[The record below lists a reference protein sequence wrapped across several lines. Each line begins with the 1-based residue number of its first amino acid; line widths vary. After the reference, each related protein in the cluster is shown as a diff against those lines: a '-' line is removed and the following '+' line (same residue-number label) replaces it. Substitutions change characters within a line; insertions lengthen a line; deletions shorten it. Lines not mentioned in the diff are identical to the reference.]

1 MLAKMYCIKLKMRFG
16 TLLKNKSRFLISTYT
31 LLVAQLAITFG
42 IVYAFRN
49 NPRVATITRQSLFL
63 YLFLTLGLVLIL
75 SFVPMPNWLKL
86 VLFTTFAVIFGG
98 LLHSMS
104 IIIPKEHVDNA
115 FKSTI
120 AVFIAMSIFG
130 VILAYFGFDLSW
142 LMLLLIAGLIGLI
155 VAGLLILPLVKS
167 SPLLKTFYVI
177 SIVLFSC
184 FVVVYTNMI
193 IQPSYKGTYIDA
205 AISFYL
211 DFVNIFTASMGVET
225 I

>member
-1 MLAKMYCIKLKMRFG
+1 MRSFG
-16 TLLKNKSRFLISTYT
+16 TLLKNKSSFLLSTYT

-49 NPRVATITRQSLFL
+49 NPKVATITRQSLLL
-63 YLFLTLGLVLIL
+63 YFVLTLGLILVL
-75 SFVPMPNWLKL
+75 SFVPMPDWLKL
-86 VLFTTFAVIFGG
+86 VLFTVFAVIFGG
-98 LLHSMS
+98 LLHSTS
-104 IIIPKEHVDNA
+104 IVIAKEHVDNA
-115 FKSTI
+115 LKSTV

-142 LMLLLIAGLIGLI
+142 LMLLLIAGLIGLL
-155 VAGLLILPLVKS
+155 VAGLLIMTLNKS
-167 SPLLKTFYVI
+167 TLLLKAFYII

-184 FVVVYTNMI
+184 FVLVYTNMI

-211 DFVNIFTASMGVET
+211 DFVNIFSASMGLEAM
-225 I
+225 